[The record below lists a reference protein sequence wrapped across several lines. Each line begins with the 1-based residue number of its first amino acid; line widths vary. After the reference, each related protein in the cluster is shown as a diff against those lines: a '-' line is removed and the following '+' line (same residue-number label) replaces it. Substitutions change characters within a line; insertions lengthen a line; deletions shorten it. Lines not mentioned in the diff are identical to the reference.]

1 MLSHLRQELVL
12 IFSHI
17 DEKTNF
23 MNLMKFYSKEL
34 KKLPMQI
41 DALLLSFFTLI
52 DQNRNSTLSDNEI
65 EKMLVHLKLSKK
77 EDYLKRVI
85 DFVRNEE
92 DNLGELTFRQF

>member
-1 MLSHLRQELVL
+1 MRQELVL

-23 MNLMKFYSKEL
+23 INLMRFYSKEL

-85 DFVRNEE
+85 DYVRNEE
-92 DNLGELTFRQF
+92 DNQGELTFRQF